1 MLQDRQ
7 IALRQNVV
15 CLVDQDQLRFRRFSQ
30 PAADRLHHA
39 YGTEREVYATRRKS
53 IGNLLAQLFAM
64 NHKQHSVAA
73 CRGAGGDVA
82 LNNGLAQPPPQ
93 PKTAHT
99 L

>member
-1 MLQDRQ
+1 MVR
-7 IALRQNVV
+7 
-15 CLVDQDQLRFRRFSQ
+15 LVNQDQLRLWRFGQ

-39 YGTEREVYATRRKS
+39 YGTKREVYAACSKS
-53 IGNLLAQLFAM
+53 IGNLLAQLFAV
-64 NHKQHSVAA
+64 NNKQHPVAA
-73 CRGAGGDVA
+73 CRGAGGNVA